1 VSGGGSGW
9 MGRWVFS
16 GGKFFLLGGGGGGG
30 GADSYFL
37 LFAIYDSMHFLLHS
51 MLCYHSIFPAISIFL
66 LHQSLNQG
74 WHTKAG
80 GGASAH
86 MTQS

>member
-1 VSGGGSGW
+1 LMVWGLLIKNVLILV
-9 MGRWVFS
+9 VF
-16 GGKFFLLGGGGGGG
+16 FFLLGGGGGGCGG

-74 WHTKAG
+74 
-80 GGASAH
+80 
-86 MTQS
+86 